1 MSPSAGAK
9 AALKVINDALQLQ
22 HKSDSSSKPRPAASN
37 FDNATRSANQVVQTE
52 WFQVSSTE
60 LANPLDVED
69 YLDCFEEFSNDL
81 LRYMVNMTDTN
92 VCIAIL

>member
-1 MSPSAGAK
+1 M
-9 AALKVINDALQLQ
+9 IHDALQLRQ
-22 HKSDSSSKPRPAASN
+22 QPDLNAPKSRSPTSN

-52 WFQVSSTE
+52 WFKVSSTE
-60 LANPLDVED
+60 LANPLEVED

-92 VCIAIL
+92 VNYNKFNICYYSEYLL